1 MGMRGMLEQIS
12 EGQLKD
18 FISNPRLAYRYISDP
33 HAGVGK
39 RKASKLELV
48 KASNEPRKQL
58 SLEKDWHFL
67 HYMLN
72 GTVEG
77 GTAPLSQVVLGGTEI
92 ANPDGLRD
100 YDTLRYLKPD
110 QVNEVAVALTQ
121 VDAKKL
127 ADAFDPEDAVKKRIY
142 GMGSYGMAVRAQLP
156 GSSLSFMLERLPPE
170 KRKLLTDRLQAAAAN
185 PPRPSPEDVLEMIE
199 PVRSFYQEAARDGN
213 AVLLY
218 LT

>member
-1 MGMRGMLEQIS
+1 MVRKGGFEPPRLSAPPPQDGVSASSTTSAEIVWFQTKAVLYQAAPTRHRLGRCNQMGMRGMLEQIS

-100 YDTLRYLKPD
+100 YDTLRY
-110 QVNEVAVALTQ
+110 
-121 VDAKKL
+121 
-127 ADAFDPEDAVKKRIY
+127 
-142 GMGSYGMAVRAQLP
+142 
-156 GSSLSFMLERLPPE
+156 
-170 KRKLLTDRLQAAAAN
+170 
-185 PPRPSPEDVLEMIE
+185 
-199 PVRSFYQEAARDGN
+199 
-213 AVLLY
+213 
-218 LT
+218 